1 MFVLIIESVAI
12 CVADSQTSRF
22 NPNATMPSSPSSD
35 MPYYDEIRMYAIRL
49 TGDSAWA
56 DDLVQETYLR
66 FLQVKVEIQPSA
78 QRAWLYRTA
87 RNLFIDQ
94 FRRQKRTRKVKNVI
108 KSDIL
113 PGLSQQPS
121 SQPHHALEQEE
132 SYGEVFDAVDLL
144 PDRQREVI
152 LLKFQQGLS
161 YDEISQITG
170 DTKTTIGWL
179 LHEAIT
185 KLRKKLN
192 NGEE

>member
-1 MFVLIIESVAI
+1 MS
-12 CVADSQTSRF
+12 S
-22 NPNATMPSSPSSD
+22 NPSSE
-35 MPYYDEIRMYAIRL
+35 MPFYDEIRMYAVRL
-49 TGDSAWA
+49 TGDSSWA

-66 FLQVKVEIQPSA
+66 FLQVKEGIQPSSR
-78 QRAWLYRTA
+78 RAWLYRTA

-94 FRRQKRTRKVKNVI
+94 FRRQKRTQKIQDVI

-113 PGLSQQPS
+113 PEMNQQRS

-132 SYGEVFDAVDLL
+132 SYEEVFDAVDML
-144 PDRQREVI
+144 PERQREVI
-152 LLKFQQGLS
+152 LFKFQQGLS

-170 DTKTTIGWL
+170 DAKTTIGWL

>member
-1 MFVLIIESVAI
+1 MFVLIIESPAI
-12 CVADSQTSRF
+12 RLADYIRPRF
-22 NPNATMPSSPSSD
+22 SLIDTMPSSPSSD
-35 MPYYDEIRMYAIRL
+35 MPYYDEIRLYAIRL

-66 FLQVKVEIQPSA
+66 FLQGKVEIQPTA

-94 FRRQKRTRKVKNVI
+94 FRRQKRTRKVKSVI

-192 NGEE
+192 NGES

>member
-1 MFVLIIESVAI
+1 
-12 CVADSQTSRF
+12 
-22 NPNATMPSSPSSD
+22 
-35 MPYYDEIRMYAIRL
+35 MPYYDEIRLYAIRL

-66 FLQVKVEIQPSA
+66 FLQGKVEIQPTA

-94 FRRQKRTRKVKNVI
+94 FRRQKRTRKVKSVI

-192 NGEE
+192 NGED

>member
-1 MFVLIIESVAI
+1 
-12 CVADSQTSRF
+12 
-22 NPNATMPSSPSSD
+22 
-35 MPYYDEIRMYAIRL
+35 MPYYDEIRTYAIRL

-66 FLQVKVEIQPSA
+66 FLQGKVEIQPAA

-94 FRRQKRTRKVKNVI
+94 FRRQKRTRKVKDVI

-113 PGLSQQPS
+113 PDISQQKS

-132 SYGEVFDAVDLL
+132 SFGEVFDAVDLL

-161 YDEISQITG
+161 YEEISQITG

-185 KLRKKLN
+185 KLRKSLN
-192 NGEE
+192 NGED

>member
-1 MFVLIIESVAI
+1 
-12 CVADSQTSRF
+12 
-22 NPNATMPSSPSSD
+22 MPF
-35 MPYYDEIRMYAIRL
+35 YNEIRIYAIHL
-49 TGDSAWA
+49 TGDCAWA

-66 FLQVKVEIQPSA
+66 FLQTKDDVQPSA

-94 FRRQKRTRKVKNVI
+94 FRRQKRTRKIQNVI
-108 KSDIL
+108 KTDIMPEL
-113 PGLSQQPS
+113 NQRRM

-144 PDRQREVI
+144 PIRQREVI

-185 KLRKKLN
+185 KLRKQLN
-192 NGEE
+192 NGEG

>member
-1 MFVLIIESVAI
+1 
-12 CVADSQTSRF
+12 
-22 NPNATMPSSPSSD
+22 

-49 TGDSAWA
+49 TGDRAWA

-66 FLQVKVEIQPSA
+66 FLQVNTDIQPGSH
-78 QRAWLYRTA
+78 RAWLYRTA

-94 FRRQKRTRKVKNVI
+94 FRRQKRARKIKDVI
-108 KSDIL
+108 KTDIL
-113 PGLSQQPS
+113 PDLSHQKN

-132 SYGEVFDAVDLL
+132 SFGEVFDAVDQL

-152 LLKFQQGLS
+152 MLKFRQGLS

-192 NGEE
+192 NGEG

>member
-1 MFVLIIESVAI
+1 MRI
-12 CVADSQTSRF
+12 
-22 NPNATMPSSPSSD
+22 PNVPGFILFAAMSSSPRSE
-35 MPYYDEIRMYAIRL
+35 MPFYDEIRLYAVRL

-66 FLQVKVEIQPSA
+66 FLQVKEGIQPSS

-94 FRRQKRTRKVKNVI
+94 FRRQKRTRKIQDVM

-113 PGLSQQPS
+113 PDMNQQRS

-144 PDRQREVI
+144 PVRQREVI

-192 NGEE
+192 NGEG

>member
-1 MFVLIIESVAI
+1 MS
-12 CVADSQTSRF
+12 S
-22 NPNATMPSSPSSD
+22 NPRSEMPF
-35 MPYYDEIRMYAIRL
+35 YDEIRLYAVRL

-66 FLQVKVEIQPSA
+66 FLQAREDIQSNSE
-78 QRAWLYRTA
+78 RAWLYRTA

-94 FRRQKRTRKVKNVI
+94 FRRQKRTRKIKDVI

-113 PGLSQQPS
+113 PDLTQQRS
-121 SQPHHALEQEE
+121 SQPHNALEKEE
-132 SYGEVFDAVDLL
+132 SFGEVFDAVDLL
-144 PDRQREVI
+144 PHRQREVI

-192 NGEE
+192 NGEG

>member
-1 MFVLIIESVAI
+1 MS
-12 CVADSQTSRF
+12 ST
-22 NPNATMPSSPSSD
+22 PSCD

-66 FLQVKVEIQPSA
+66 FLQGKVEIQPSA

-94 FRRQKRTRKVKNVI
+94 FRRQKRTRKIKDVI

-113 PGLSQQPS
+113 PGLSQEHS

-132 SYGEVFDAVDLL
+132 SFGEVFNAVDLL

-185 KLRKKLN
+185 KLRKRLN
-192 NGEE
+192 NGES

>member
-1 MFVLIIESVAI
+1 
-12 CVADSQTSRF
+12 
-22 NPNATMPSSPSSD
+22 MPPSPSSD
-35 MPYYDEIRMYAIRL
+35 MPYYDEIRTYAIRL
-49 TGDSAWA
+49 TGDRAWA

-66 FLQVKVEIQPSA
+66 FLQINTDIQPGSH
-78 QRAWLYRTA
+78 RAWLYRTA

-94 FRRQKRTRKVKNVI
+94 FRRQKRARKIKDVM

-113 PGLSQQPS
+113 PELNQQRS

-144 PDRQREVI
+144 PVRQREVI

-192 NGEE
+192 NGEG

>member
-1 MFVLIIESVAI
+1 M
-12 CVADSQTSRF
+12 
-22 NPNATMPSSPSSD
+22 SSD
-35 MPYYDEIRMYAIRL
+35 PHSEMPFYDEILMYAIRL
-49 TGDSAWA
+49 TDDRAWA

-66 FLQVKVEIQPSA
+66 FLQTKEDIQPNS
-78 QRAWLYRTA
+78 RRSWLYRTA

-108 KSDIL
+108 KTDFM
-113 PGLSQQPS
+113 PDQQSVSP
-121 SQPHHALEQEE
+121 PHHALEQEE
-132 SYGEVFDAVDLL
+132 FFGEVFDAVDLL
-144 PDRQREVI
+144 PARQREVI

-185 KLRKKLN
+185 KLRKQLN
-192 NGEE
+192 NGVS

>member
-1 MFVLIIESVAI
+1 MS
-12 CVADSQTSRF
+12 
-22 NPNATMPSSPSSD
+22 SSPSPE
-35 MPYYDEIRMYAIRL
+35 MPFYNEIRLYAIRL
-49 TGDSAWA
+49 TDDSAWA

-66 FLQVKVEIQPSA
+66 FLQTKDDIQPNSW
-78 QRAWLYRTA
+78 RAWLYRTA

-94 FRRQKRTRKVKNVI
+94 FRRQKRTQKIKNVI
-108 KSDIL
+108 KTDLVPEMTQRRI
-113 PGLSQQPS
+113 

-132 SYGEVFDAVDLL
+132 SFGEVFDAVDLL
-144 PDRQREVI
+144 PARQREVV

-185 KLRKKLN
+185 KLRTKLN
-192 NGEE
+192 NNEEG

>member
-1 MFVLIIESVAI
+1 MFVLIIESSAI
-12 CVADSQTSRF
+12 RVADYMRPRF
-22 NPNATMPSSPSSD
+22 SLINTMPSSPSSD
-35 MPYYDEIRMYAIRL
+35 MPYYDEIRLYAIRL

-66 FLQVKVEIQPSA
+66 FLQVKVEIQPTA
-78 QRAWLYRTA
+78 LRAWLYRTA

-132 SYGEVFDAVDLL
+132 SFGEVFDAVDLL

-185 KLRKKLN
+185 KLRKRLN
-192 NGEE
+192 NGEG

>member
-1 MFVLIIESVAI
+1 MS
-12 CVADSQTSRF
+12 STP
-22 NPNATMPSSPSSD
+22 NPD

-66 FLQVKVEIQPSA
+66 FLQGKVDVQPTA

-94 FRRQKRTRKVKNVI
+94 FRRQKRTRKVKDVI

-113 PGLSQQPS
+113 PDISQQNS

-185 KLRKKLN
+185 KLRKRLN
-192 NGEE
+192 NGEG